1 MNEMIQKIMKTY
13 QAKQNLKR
21 IQTQKW
27 EFREINEEMARIL
40 PKLNSVEQL
49 LKDIY
54 EYAYTQAFLN
64 EQALEHIQFSI
75 EHKKIN
81 HRHSRDSYWDLHFI
95 TIKYEEFVYQ
105 LVYRFDKMPRWN
117 LAGDNA
123 VVLPSD
129 GLWYVQVYLK
139 KGKGQ
144 LPLLKESRDLKRG
157 FIFTEDVPEKV
168 QNKVNQVYSFV
179 QQLKNEAILLQ
190 QAKLQARKEKT
201 QRDTQKRIISSEQ
214 K

>member
-75 EHKKIN
+75 EHKKI
-81 HRHSRDSYWDLHFI
+81 
-95 TIKYEEFVYQ
+95 
-105 LVYRFDKMPRWN
+105 
-117 LAGDNA
+117 
-123 VVLPSD
+123 
-129 GLWYVQVYLK
+129 
-139 KGKGQ
+139 
-144 LPLLKESRDLKRG
+144 
-157 FIFTEDVPEKV
+157 
-168 QNKVNQVYSFV
+168 
-179 QQLKNEAILLQ
+179 ILTPPFQ
-190 QAKLQARKEKT
+190 M
-201 QRDTQKRIISSEQ
+201 
-214 K
+214 

>member
-201 QRDTQKRIISSEQ
+201 QRDTQKRKDILENY
-214 K
+214 